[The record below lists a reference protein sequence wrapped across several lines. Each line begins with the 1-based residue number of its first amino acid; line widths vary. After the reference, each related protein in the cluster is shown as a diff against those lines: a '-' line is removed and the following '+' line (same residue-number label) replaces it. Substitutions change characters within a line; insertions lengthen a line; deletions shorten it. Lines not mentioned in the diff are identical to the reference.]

1 MNPILIKLAVK
12 LALEPDNLKK
22 ILKCIFIGIFL
33 LLLIPAIMLITI
45 SVLFGNGSIK
55 GDFDLTKTEVY
66 SQVNPI
72 YEDYIKEVTKEMN
85 VEANRIIEENTTTDV
100 DPETGE
106 ETSECDVNVEVVVN
120 EPGLCVLLAY
130 LSTVNFQE
138 NKAEKYKTDRGKILE
153 FYRSVNRVE
162 ITNDGNDYLIQNVIL
177 SKEEIANLYFPD
189 QTYQNFYL
197 TSYGNFTA
205 LYKDDRQDTI
215 NPGWGNP
222 GYDGELV
229 YGANGM
235 NIPLYKQGG
244 GQSWSSMAY
253 GNGTIAS
260 SGCAPTSL
268 AMVISYLTGN
278 WVTPADVV
286 SWTGN
291 RYYVSGQGSSW
302 NIFPACASHWGINC
316 QNLGK
321 STASMT
327 AALSSGK
334 PVIASVGPGTFT
346 KGGHLIVLRGITED
360 GKILVNDPSD
370 NDTKNHINKKFPL
383 ELIVRESKNFWSFH

>member
-1 MNPILIKLAVK
+1 MNPMLIKLAEK

-22 ILKCIFIGIFL
+22 ILKWVSFGILFL
-33 LLLIPAIMLITI
+33 LFLPSIMLMTI
-45 SVLFGNGSIK
+45 SVLFGNGSIN
-55 GDFDLTKTEVY
+55 GDFDLTKTELFG
-66 SQVNPI
+66 QINPI
-72 YEDYIKEVTKEMN
+72 YEDYMTGIENEMN
-85 VEANRIIEENTTTDV
+85 AEANRIIEENTTTDV

-106 ETSECDVNVEVVVN
+106 ETSECDVNVKVTVN
-120 EPGLCVLLAY
+120 EPGICVLLAY
-130 LSTVNFQE
+130 LSTVNYQE
-138 NKAEKYKTDRGKILE
+138 NKAEKYKPDRGKIFD
-153 FYRSVNRVE
+153 FYESVNRVE
-162 ITNDGNDYLIQNVIL
+162 ISNDGDDYLIQNVIL
-177 SKEEIANLYFPD
+177 SEDDIAKLYFPE
-189 QTYQNFYL
+189 QTYQNFYI
-197 TSYGNFTA
+197 TSYGNFIT
-205 LYKDDRQDTI
+205 LYKDDKQSTK
-215 NPGWGNP
+215 NNEGGSPV
-222 GYDGELV
+222 YDGEV
-229 YGANGM
+229 AYGANGM

-244 GQSWSSMAY
+244 GQPWSSMVY

-268 AMVISYLTGN
+268 AMVISYLIGN
-278 WVTPADVV
+278 RVTPADVV

-302 NIFPACASHWGINC
+302 NIFPACASHWGISC

-321 STASMT
+321 STAGLT

-370 NDTKNHINKKFPL
+370 NNTKNHINKKFPL
-383 ELIVRESKNFWSFH
+383 ELILRESKNFWSFH

>member
-1 MNPILIKLAVK
+1 MNPMLIKLAAK

-22 ILKCIFIGIFL
+22 ILKWVSIGILILLFL
-33 LLLIPAIMLITI
+33 PSIMLITI
-45 SVLFGNGSIK
+45 SALFDNGSIK

-66 SQVNPI
+66 SQINPI
-72 YEDYIKEVTKEMN
+72 YKDYMEEIAIEMN
-85 VEANRIIEENTTTDV
+85 AEANRIIEENTTTNV
-100 DPETGE
+100 DLETGQ
-106 ETSECDVNVEVVVN
+106 ETSVCDVNVKVTIN
-120 EPGLCVLLAY
+120 EPGICVLLAY
-130 LSTVNFQE
+130 LSTVNYQE
-138 NKAEKYKTDRGKILE
+138 NIAEKYKTDRGKIFD

-162 ITNDGNDYLIQNVIL
+162 IYNDGDDYLIQNVIL
-177 SKEEIANLYFPD
+177 SEDEIANLYFSE

-197 TSYGNFTA
+197 TSYGNFTT
-205 LYKDDRQDTI
+205 LYKDDKQS
-215 NPGWGNP
+215 NKNHEGGSPV
-222 GYDGELV
+222 YDGEV
-229 YGANGM
+229 AYGANGM
-235 NIPLYKQGG
+235 NIPLYKRGG
-244 GQSWSSMAY
+244 GQPWSSVAY

-268 AMVISYLTGN
+268 AMVISYLIGN
-278 WVTPADVV
+278 RVTPADVV

-291 RYYVSGQGSSW
+291 RYYVSGKGSSW
-302 NIFPACASHWGINC
+302 NIFPACASNWAISC

-321 STASMT
+321 STAGMT

-370 NDTKNHINKKFPL
+370 NNTKNHINKKFPL
-383 ELIVRESKNFWSFH
+383 ELIIRESKNFWSFR

>member
-22 ILKCIFIGIFL
+22 ILKWISIGILIL
-33 LLLIPAIMLITI
+33 LLLPAISLMTI
-45 SVLFGNGSIK
+45 SVLFGNGPIK
-55 GDFDLTKTEVY
+55 SDFDLTKTEVY
-66 SQVNPI
+66 RQINPI
-72 YEDYIKEVTKEMN
+72 YEDYLTEITDEMN
-85 VEANRIIEENTTTDV
+85 AEADRIIEENTTTEV

-106 ETSECDVNVEVVVN
+106 ETSECDVNVSVTVN
-120 EPGLCVLLAY
+120 KPGICALLAY
-130 LSTVNFQE
+130 LSTINFQE
-138 NKAEKYKTDRGKILE
+138 NKAKKYQVDREKILE
-153 FYRSVNRVE
+153 FYRSISQIE
-162 ITNDGNDYLIQNVIL
+162 ISNDGDDYLIQNIIL
-177 SKEEIANLYFPD
+177 SNEEIADLYFPEH
-189 QTYQNFYL
+189 TYNTFYI
-197 TSYGNFTA
+197 TSYGNFNA
-205 LYKDDRQDTI
+205 LYKEDSGSSASSGRE
-215 NPGWGNP
+215 PP
-222 GYDGELV
+222 VHGERPV

-244 GQSWSSMAY
+244 GQPWSSMSY

-268 AMVISYLTGN
+268 AMVISYLNGN
-278 WVTPADVV
+278 RVTPADVV

-302 NIFPACASHWGINC
+302 SIFPACASHWKITC

-321 STASMT
+321 NTGSMT
-327 AALSSGK
+327 EALSSGK

-360 GKILVNDPSD
+360 GKILVNDPAD
-370 NDTKNHINKKFPL
+370 NNTKNHINKKFPL
-383 ELIVRESKNFWSFH
+383 ELIIRESKNFWSFD

>member
-22 ILKCIFIGIFL
+22 ILKWIFISIFL

-55 GDFDLTKTEVY
+55 GDFDLTKTEVF

-72 YEDYIKEVTKEMN
+72 YEDYIKEITKEMN
-85 VEANRIIEENTTTDV
+85 AEANRIIEENTTTDV

-106 ETSECDVNVEVVVN
+106 ETSECDVNVEVTVN

-153 FYRSVNRVE
+153 FYRSVNRVG

-177 SKEEIANLYFPD
+177 STEEIANLYFPD
-189 QTYQNFYL
+189 QTYQKFYL

-205 LYKDDRQDTI
+205 LYKDDRQDTT
-215 NPGWGNP
+215 NPGWGNS

-229 YGANGM
+229 YGVNGM

-244 GQSWSSMAY
+244 GQPWSSMAY

-278 WVTPADVV
+278 RVTPADVV

-302 NIFPACASHWGINC
+302 NIFPACASHWGISC

-383 ELIVRESKNFWSFH
+383 ELIIRESKNFWSFH

>member
-12 LALEPDNLKK
+12 LAIEPDKLKK
-22 ILKCIFIGIFL
+22 VLKWISLGVFL

-72 YEDYIKEVTKEMN
+72 YEDYMKEITKEMN
-85 VEANRIIEENTTTDV
+85 AEANRIIEENTTTDV

-106 ETSECDVNVEVVVN
+106 ETSECDVNVKVTVN

-138 NKAEKYKTDRGKILE
+138 NKAEKYKADRGKIFK

-162 ITNDGNDYLIQNVIL
+162 ISNDGDDYLIQNIIL
-177 SKEEIANLYFPD
+177 SKEEIADLYFQD
-189 QTYQNFYL
+189 QTYKKFYL

-205 LYKDDRQDTI
+205 LYKDDRQDVT
-215 NPGWGNP
+215 NPGWGNH

-244 GQSWSSMAY
+244 GQPWSGMAY

-268 AMVISYLTGN
+268 AMVISYLTEN
-278 WVTPADVV
+278 KVTPADVV

-302 NIFPACASHWGINC
+302 SIFPACASHWGISC

-327 AALSSGK
+327 AALSNGK

-370 NDTKNHINKKFPL
+370 NDTKNHINMAFPL
-383 ELIVRESKNFWSFH
+383 ELIVRESKNFWSFN